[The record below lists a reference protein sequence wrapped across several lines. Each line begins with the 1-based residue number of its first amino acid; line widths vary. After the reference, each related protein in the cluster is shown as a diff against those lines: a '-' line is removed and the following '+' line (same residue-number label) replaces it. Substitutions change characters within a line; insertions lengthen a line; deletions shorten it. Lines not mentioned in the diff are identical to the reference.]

1 MSQLL
6 GRHCINQTKRKETV
20 SDFEELTENFGV
32 SKLTPPSLLKVQVV
46 IFLFYYF
53 FSLLA
58 TTIKLLER
66 TFTGALD
73 VSRPNGRMEHDEIDT
88 G

>member
-1 MSQLL
+1 M
-6 GRHCINQTKRKETV
+6 
-20 SDFEELTENFGV
+20 TENFGI

-66 TFTGALD
+66 TFPGVLD

-88 G
+88 GEEDKACRTKNLPVCDLGVTG